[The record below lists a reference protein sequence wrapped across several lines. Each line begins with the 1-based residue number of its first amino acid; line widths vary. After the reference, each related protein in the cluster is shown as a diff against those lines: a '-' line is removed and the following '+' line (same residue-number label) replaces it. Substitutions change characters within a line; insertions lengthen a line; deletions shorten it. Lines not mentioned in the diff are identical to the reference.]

1 MSGVRAR
8 RESAKRDRRK
18 FTLPARRTPH
28 LPPLSTPATQATI
41 NTHSCPPKKS
51 ILPSVVSLNVCA
63 DLCNVTSSVVETGSL
78 VWVSSELRVPFPS
91 PSRNFARKP
100 KQSFQ
105 MYISWGMEYCAQR
118 TFGAR
123 ATRSNLTGSP
133 YKRCEDCV
141 TVCCFEI

>member
-18 FTLPARRTPH
+18 FTLPARRTPL

-105 MYISWGMEYCAQR
+105 MYISWGWNTAHRELS
-118 TFGAR
+118 AR
-123 ATRSNLTGSP
+123 AR
-133 YKRCEDCV
+133 REV
-141 TVCCFEI
+141 TSQVAHTSGVKTV